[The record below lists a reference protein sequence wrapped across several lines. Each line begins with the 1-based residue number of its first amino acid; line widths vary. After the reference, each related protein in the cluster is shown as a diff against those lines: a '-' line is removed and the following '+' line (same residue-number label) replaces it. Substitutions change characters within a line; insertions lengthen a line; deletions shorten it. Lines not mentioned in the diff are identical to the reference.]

1 METLTEDD
9 ARLDPIAP
17 WDAVIEGYDQEKVDD
32 FLRAVATEK
41 VRLHSEIEDARRRE
55 RRALS
60 LVHMHETML
69 TSLRAAYTDVMVNRW
84 AAEARATTMLE
95 DAARRVRLGDL
106 GDVRR

>member
-1 METLTEDD
+1 MNLAHVEHYF
-9 ARLDPIAP
+9 A
-17 WDAVIEGYDQEKVDD
+17 D
-32 FLRAVATEK
+32 FLSVLESGRLKNGLTTEK